1 MLFLCSWIHCMYI
14 FLSSIG
20 ISLFK
25 ICTWINFNAIIPHP
39 FNEDTLVKYK
49 KVGPWPHYFTSS
61 LSHKTHCDVT
71 RGGYQDNIQWGISM
85 GYRGKH
91 GIKRSMNC
99 SCAAWT
105 RIPKILGVKRY
116 ASFKIRYE
124 SENFSR
130 FGFFSI
136 QYILIE
142 GNKFNVVLCI
152 VSLNPVT

>member
-1 MLFLCSWIHCMYI
+1 
-14 FLSSIG
+14 
-20 ISLFK
+20 
-25 ICTWINFNAIIPHP
+25 
-39 FNEDTLVKYK
+39 
-49 KVGPWPHYFTSS
+49 
-61 LSHKTHCDVT
+61 
-71 RGGYQDNIQWGISM
+71 M